1 MIYERG
7 NKMSAETKAVLQNH
21 LRAAS
26 QGVDAVMQDF
36 TEDSIL
42 ITPDATYRGLAE
54 IRQFYVTF
62 FKGLPEGFWDGF
74 KLNRQEVVGEVAFIL
89 WEVKP
94 WLLLATDTFVV
105 RNGKF
110 LYQTF
115 AAYKGS
121 E

>member
-1 MIYERG
+1 
-7 NKMSAETKAVLQNH
+7 MSDKTQAVLRNH

-26 QGVDAVMQDF
+26 IGVDAVMQDF
-36 TEDSIL
+36 TEDSVL

-62 FKGLPEGFWDGF
+62 FNGLSEGFWDRF
-74 KLNRQEVVGEVAFIL
+74 KLKRQEVVGDVAFIL

-115 AAYKGS
+115 ASYTGS